1 MVNVNLVSILIA
13 SVAILP
19 AYAFRPTNPRVSVAT
34 RSTLRLSSADSEA
47 FDPLHLGTSS
57 TKSHTSSSSSVA
69 AATAAVSALLVPTQ
83 EAFAKGGEYGILE
96 GRTGSMAHPITMFAL
111 FGTSIYSAYLGLK
124 YRELRTIGDSIKE
137 AQRGYPQISSGNVKY
152 PVADVISSTKTTIA
166 ASEGGDV
173 SSLEK
178 DLSILMSTGVAEV
191 DKQVGELITKRK
203 SLTGMNLRDKHHA
216 SGSILL
222 GVGIS
227 LTILGC
233 MNTYM
238 RAGKLFP
245 GPHLFAGA
253 AICGAWAISS
263 ACVSEMQK
271 GNEAARA
278 AHIGLN
284 FLTVGLFAW
293 QVSTGIP
300 IMFKVIE
307 FTKFP

>member
-1 MVNVNLVSILIA
+1 M
-13 SVAILP
+13 
-19 AYAFRPTNPRVSVAT
+19 
-34 RSTLRLSSADSEA
+34 
-47 FDPLHLGTSS
+47 
-57 TKSHTSSSSSVA
+57 
-69 AATAAVSALLVPTQ
+69 
-83 EAFAKGGEYGILE
+83 
-96 GRTGSMAHPITMFAL
+96 
-111 FGTSIYSAYLGLK
+111 
-124 YRELRTIGDSIKE
+124 
-137 AQRGYPQISSGNVKY
+137 
-152 PVADVISSTKTTIA
+152 ISSTKTAIA

-203 SLTGMNLRDKHHA
+203 NLTGMNLRDKHHA